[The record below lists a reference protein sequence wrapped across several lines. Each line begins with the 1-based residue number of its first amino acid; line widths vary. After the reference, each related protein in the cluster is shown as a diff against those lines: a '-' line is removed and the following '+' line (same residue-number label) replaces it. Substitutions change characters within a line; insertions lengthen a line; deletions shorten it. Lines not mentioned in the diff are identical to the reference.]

1 MLKHFLKTGYRG
13 FKRQKLY
20 SLVNLLGLAIGM
32 FCFLITALYVKDEL
46 TFDRWH
52 ENADNIFMSSLEM
65 QREDGEKFNVRPSYA
80 LLKALKE
87 ESSEVISAVNI
98 SRNNW
103 RFYQLGEDWVETSQ
117 FFYSSPE
124 LFEVFDFSLKYG
136 DETTALSDPSDVVIS
151 SELAE
156 SLFSGENPLN
166 KMISIRGQ
174 GELKVVG
181 VLNPIPTNSHLRFDI
196 LASINHPD
204 SRYKDSEGEWVYG
217 TGYNYFLLKEG
228 FELDKLYED
237 TKTILARNGVE
248 DIAANY
254 EFLKFSDLYLNQ
266 QTERFNRDMFGGQ
279 MKYVYIF
286 SLIGTLILLVACFNY
301 INLTTSASISRSKEM
316 GIRKVIGASK
326 SSLVSSKM
334 VETLF
339 VSFWSLVLAIIAVEM
354 TLPYI
359 NSLIGKSLS
368 FNLLQSPSQL
378 VLPLV
383 LLNIVMLISGIY
395 PAFVLSSVNLS
406 TVLRGAQPKTKA
418 GVFKKSLI
426 VFQFIICS
434 GLLIAALAIRS
445 QADFLIHMDKGFNEE
460 NIISMRVRQEGQTLE
475 YDVLKNKLES
485 IPQIEVVTSAT
496 LPIFPPPPPPT
507 MVEVEGR
514 RFAMTFLTGY
524 ADKNFNEVFQLEFLE
539 GVDFT
544 EVPGSELENAAIIN
558 ETAKKKLALNP
569 ALGAKLPN
577 GRKVV
582 GVVRDFFFD
591 TAKSEIQPAS
601 FIYSPRNFWEVQFSF
616 RAGNKADVMAQVEIL
631 MKEEFG
637 LKSAPNMTELKTI
650 TQGFNFYEAEATLKT
665 IFNILTGMV
674 ILVAFLGLFAMA
686 TFESN
691 AREKELGIRKVL
703 GANYFH
709 ILKTLNRHFLGLM
722 ILAFVV
728 SVPTTFYLVEKW
740 LQAFPYRIEG
750 LESFGFSS
758 IAIIVFIAAVILGAH
773 SYLSTRKNP
782 TEVLRN
788 E

>member
-65 QREDGEKFNVRPSYA
+65 QREDGKKFNVRPSYA

-87 ESSEVISAVNI
+87 ESSEVVSAVNI

-103 RFYQLGEDWVETSQ
+103 KYYQLGDEWVQTNQ
-117 FFYSSPE
+117 FYYSSPE

-136 DETTALSDPSDVVIS
+136 NETTALSEPTDVVIS

-156 SLFSGENPLN
+156 SLFSGENPLD
-166 KMISIRGQ
+166 KMISIQGQ

-196 LASINHPD
+196 VASINNPD

-217 TGYNYFLLKEG
+217 TGYNYFLLKED
-228 FELDKLYED
+228 FNLDNLFDD
-237 TKTILARNGVE
+237 TKKLLARNSVE
-248 DIAANY
+248 DIAAGY
-254 EFLKFSDLYLNQ
+254 DYLKFSDLYLSQ
-266 QTERFNRDMFGGQ
+266 QTQRYNNDMFGGQ
-279 MKYVYIF
+279 VKYIYIF

-316 GIRKVIGASK
+316 GIRKVIGASRA
-326 SSLVSSKM
+326 SLVSNKM

-339 VSFWSLVLAIIAVEM
+339 VSFWSLVLAVIAVEM

-378 VLPLV
+378 VLPV
-383 LLNIVMLISGIY
+383 LLLIIVMVISGIY
-395 PAFVLSSVNLS
+395 PAFVLSSINLS

-418 GVFKKSLI
+418 GLFKKSLI

-445 QADFLIHMDKGFNEE
+445 QADFLINMDKGYNEE
-460 NIISMRVRQEGQTLE
+460 NIMSMSVRQEGQRLE
-475 YDVLKNKLES
+475 YEVLKNKLES

-496 LPIFPPPPPPT
+496 LPIFPPAPPLEIK
-507 MVEVEGR
+507 VDGR
-514 RFAMTFLTGY
+514 DFAITFLTGY
-524 ADKNFNEVFQLEFLE
+524 ADKNFNEVFQLEFVE

-544 EVPGSELENAAIIN
+544 QVPESELGNAAIIN

-569 ALGAKLPN
+569 ALGAELPN

-582 GVVRDFFFD
+582 GVVSDFFFD
-591 TAKSEIQPAS
+591 SAKSEIQPAS
-601 FIYSPRNFWEVQFSF
+601 IVYSPRNFWEVQFSY
-616 RAGNKADVMAQVEIL
+616 RAGNKADVIAQVEMA
-631 MKEEFG
+631 MKQEFG
-637 LKSAPNMTELKTI
+637 LKSAPSMTELKTI
-650 TQGFNFYEAEATLKT
+650 TQGFNFYDTETTLKT

-709 ILKTLNRHFLGLM
+709 ILETLNKHFVGLM
-722 ILAFVV
+722 IVAFIV

-750 LESFGFSS
+750 LESFGLSS
-758 IAIIVFIAAVILGAH
+758 VAIIVLIAIVILGAH

>member
-20 SLVNLLGLAIGM
+20 SLVNLSGLAIGM

-65 QREDGEKFNVRPSYA
+65 QREDGEKFKVRPSYA

-87 ESSEVISAVNI
+87 ESSEVVSAVNI

-103 RFYQLGEDWVETSQ
+103 KYYQLGEEWVQTEQ
-117 FFYSSPE
+117 FYYSSPE

-136 DETTALSDPSDVVIS
+136 NETTALSEPTDVVIS

-156 SLFSGENPLN
+156 SLFSGENPLD
-166 KMISIRGQ
+166 KMISIQGQ

-181 VLNPIPTNSHLRFDI
+181 VLNPIPANSHLRFDMV
-196 LASINHPD
+196 ASINNPG
-204 SRYKDSEGEWVYG
+204 SRYKRSEGEWVYG
-217 TGYNYFLLKEG
+217 TGYNYFLLKG
-228 FELDKLYED
+228 DYKLDKLYED
-237 TKTILARNGVE
+237 TKTILARNGAE

-254 EFLKFSDLYLNQ
+254 EFLKFSELYLKQ

-326 SSLVSSKM
+326 TSLVSNKM

-368 FNLLQSPSQL
+368 FNVLQSPSQL
-378 VLPLV
+378 VLPVV
-383 LLNIVMLISGIY
+383 LLIVVMLISGVY
-395 PAFVLSSVNLS
+395 PAFMLSSINLS

-418 GVFKKSLI
+418 GLFKKSLI

-445 QADFLIHMDKGFNEE
+445 QADFLINIDKGYNEE
-460 NIISMRVRQEGQTLE
+460 NIMSMSVRQEGQRLE
-475 YDVLKNKLES
+475 YEVLKNKLES

-496 LPIFPPPPPPT
+496 LPIFPPPPPPS
-507 MVEVEGR
+507 MVEIEGR
-514 RFAMTFLTGY
+514 MFAMTFFTGFV
-524 ADKNFNEVFQLEFLE
+524 DRNFNEIFQLEFLE

-544 EVPGSELENAAIIN
+544 QVPESELGNAAIIN

-569 ALGAKLPN
+569 ALGAKLPD
-577 GRKVV
+577 GSKVV
-582 GVVRDFFFD
+582 GVVKDFFFD

-601 FIYSPRNFWEVQFSF
+601 LTYYPRGFYNVQFSF
-616 RAGNKADVMAQVEIL
+616 RAGNKADVMAQVEMA
-631 MKEEFG
+631 MKQEFG
-637 LKSAPNMTELKTI
+637 LKSAPSMTELKTI
-650 TQGFNFYEAEATLKT
+650 TQGFNFYDAETTLKT
-665 IFNILTGMV
+665 IFNMLTGMV

-709 ILKTLNRHFLGLM
+709 ILKTLNKHFVGLM
-722 ILAFVV
+722 VVAFLV
-728 SVPTTFYLVEKW
+728 SIPTTFYLVEEW

-750 LESFGFSS
+750 LGSFGISS
-758 IAIIVFIAAVILGAH
+758 VAIIVLIATLILGAH